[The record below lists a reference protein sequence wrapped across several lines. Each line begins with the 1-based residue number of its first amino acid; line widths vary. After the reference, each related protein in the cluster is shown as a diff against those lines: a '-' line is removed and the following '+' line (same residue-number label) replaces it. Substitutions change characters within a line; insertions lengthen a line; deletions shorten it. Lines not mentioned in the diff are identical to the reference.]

1 MIKKSIVLHI
11 IFILTVSISL
21 LSCNGSGEE
30 IDLDSVDLELE
41 LVRFEQGLFKV
52 NSVDELIQLQKKHP
66 EFYDVYLNN
75 IMPQSPMM
83 YSMSDVDKAVEL
95 YRYISH
101 PDMDSLFVLTQ
112 KKYGDFKHYNT
123 ELEKAAK
130 RIKYYFSEEQIN
142 KAVTFVSS
150 FEYGSVFLEDS
161 KTFAIGLDMYM
172 GRDFEVY
179 PLLDPAKF
187 PFYRISR
194 FEPHYI
200 VPNAVK
206 SFLYYKALEGKANSF
221 IDEAIYEGKVLY
233 AMDKLLPHTAD
244 SLKISY
250 ANGQLEW
257 CIANEENIWS
267 YLVQEDVLYST
278 DKNDY
283 IAKFFNDGPFTTPFG
298 NESSPRAG
306 AWVGWQIVRAYMA
319 RNTDVSLSDLL
330 AEKDHQMIFSKS
342 KYKP

>member
-1 MIKKSIVLHI
+1 M
-11 IFILTVSISL
+11 F
-21 LSCNGSGEE
+21 SCSGGAED
-30 IDLDSVDLELE
+30 IDLDSVDLELD
-41 LVRFEQGLFKV
+41 LLRFEQGLF
-52 NSVDELIQLQKKHP
+52 NASSVEELLKLQKEYP
-66 EFYDVYLNN
+66 DFYGVYLNN

-83 YSMSDVDKAVEL
+83 YTMSDVDKTVEL

-101 PDMDSLFVLTQ
+101 QDMDSLYHLTQ
-112 KKYGDFKHYNT
+112 QKYGDFTVYHSD
-123 ELEKAAK
+123 LEKLAK
-130 RIKYYFSEEQIN
+130 RIKYYFAEEEITT
-142 KAVTFVSS
+142 AVTFVSS

-200 VPNAVK
+200 VPNAAK
-206 SFLYYKALEGKANSF
+206 SFLYYKTPAGKSSSF
-221 IDEAIYEGKVLY
+221 IDEAIYEGKILY

-250 ANGQLEW
+250 ADGQLEW
-257 CIANEENIWS
+257 CIANEENIWG
-267 YLVQEDVLYST
+267 YLVQEDILYST

-298 NESSPRAG
+298 NESSPRVG
-306 AWVGWQIVRAYMA
+306 AWVGWQIVRAYMG

-330 AEKDHQMIFSKS
+330 ADQDHQKIFTKS